1 MEKFDVVVIG
11 GGMIGAASA
20 QGFALQGLSVLML
33 ESFEPNAFDINQ
45 PIDLRVSAISQA
57 SVNLLKHLQAW
68 PHISAMRLC
77 PYQQL
82 QVWEDPKDKLIFDSA
97 QLDLPELGF
106 MLENRIIQLG
116 LWQANEQVGVT
127 RNIVKQVQLVSNTA
141 QGVELNVDGKAVSAG
156 LMVVADGAN
165 SQMRQQLGL
174 GISAWDYRHDCFA
187 INVKLDATQQT
198 ATWQQFYPTGP
209 RALLPLADQHAAL
222 IWYDAKA
229 TIQGLKQLNKVQL
242 KQRIESEFP
251 ALPGDIEIL
260 DSASFPLTR
269 RHVDRYVK
277 HSAVVIGDAAHTI
290 NPLAGQGVNLGYRDV
305 KCLLEQF
312 ERYGMADKQ
321 KALRRFEVRRKP
333 DNHLMQSGMDL
344 FYLMFSNSL
353 PPLQAIRKFA
363 IKSVQQAGPV
373 KDWALKYALGDLQ

>member
-1 MEKFDVVVIG
+1 MEKFDVVVVG

-33 ESFEPNAFDINQ
+33 ESFEPKAFDTNQ
-45 PIDLRVSAISQA
+45 PIDLRVSAISHA
-57 SVNLLKHLQAW
+57 SVNLLKQLDAW
-68 PHISAMRLC
+68 SAISAMRLC

-82 QVWEDPKDKLIFDSA
+82 QVWEDPQDKLIFDSA
-97 QLDLPELGF
+97 QLNLPELGF

-116 LWQANEQVGVT
+116 LWQANERAGVS
-127 RNIVKQVQLVSNTA
+127 RKIVQTSQLISNSQ
-141 QGVELNVDGKAVSAG
+141 QGVELLVDDVSLSAS

-165 SQMRQQLGL
+165 SKMREQLGL

-187 INVKLDATQQT
+187 INVKLDAPQQT

-209 RALLPLADQHAAL
+209 RALLPLANQHAAL

-229 TIQGLKQLNKVQL
+229 TIQELKQLSKAQL

-251 ALPGDIEIL
+251 RLPGEIEIL

-269 RHVDRYVK
+269 RHVGNYVK

-305 KCLLEQF
+305 KCLLEQV
-312 ERYGMADKQ
+312 ERYGIGNKD
-321 KALRRFEVRRKP
+321 KALSRFEVRRKP
-333 DNHLMQSGMDL
+333 DNHVMQSGMDL

-353 PPLQAIRKFA
+353 PPLQAMRKLA
-363 IKSVQQAGPV
+363 IKSVQQSGPV
-373 KDWALKYALGDLQ
+373 KDWALKYALGDLH

>member
-1 MEKFDVVVIG
+1 MKKFDVVVIG

-33 ESFEPNAFDINQ
+33 ESFEPKAFDTNQ

-68 PHISAMRLC
+68 SHISAMRLC

-141 QGVELNVDGKAVSAG
+141 QGVELNVDGNAVSAG

-187 INVKLDATQQT
+187 INVKLDAPQQT

-229 TIQGLKQLNKVQL
+229 TIQGLKQLNKAQL

-269 RHVDRYVK
+269 RHVERYVK

-312 ERYGMADKQ
+312 ERYDMADKE

-353 PPLQAIRKFA
+353 PPLQAIRKLA

>member
-1 MEKFDVVVIG
+1 MEKFDVVVVG

-20 QGFALQGLSVLML
+20 QGFAQQGLSVLLL
-33 ESFEPNAFDINQ
+33 ESFEPKAFEPSQ
-45 PIDLRVSAISQA
+45 AIDLRVSAISQA
-57 SVNLLKHLQAW
+57 SVNLLKQLDAW
-68 PHISAMRLC
+68 PAISAMRLC

-82 QVWEDPKDKLIFDSA
+82 QVWEDPQNKLVFDSA
-97 QLDLPELGF
+97 QLNLPELGF

-116 LWQANEQVGVT
+116 LWQANEQAGVS
-127 RNIVKQVQLVSNTA
+127 RKIVQTSQLISNSQ
-141 QGVELNVDGKAVSAG
+141 QGVELLVDDVSVSAS

-165 SQMRQQLGL
+165 SKMREQLGL

-187 INVKLDATQQT
+187 INVKLDAPQQT

-209 RALLPLADQHAAL
+209 RALLPLANQHAAL

-229 TIQGLKQLNKVQL
+229 TIQELKQLSKAQL

-251 ALPGDIEIL
+251 RLPGEIEIL

-269 RHVDRYVK
+269 RHVGRYVK
-277 HSAVVIGDAAHTI
+277 YSAVVIGDAAHTI

-312 ERYGMADKQ
+312 ERYGIADKD

-353 PPLQAIRKFA
+353 PQLQAIRKLA
-363 IKSVQQAGPV
+363 IKSIQQAGPV
-373 KDWALKYALGDLQ
+373 KDWALKYALGDLH